1 LLAKSSSLNGAEWK
15 LPPVAQWCEPG
26 ESEHLVQFYESDTF
40 LLNSLNSFVGNGL
53 AAGDTCVVVANKTHR
68 HSLEA
73 GLQASGLDLDL
84 VRSSGQYVALDSS
97 ETLAKFMVNGLLER
111 ERFREIVGG
120 LITQASG
127 RGRVRVFGDMVA
139 QLSAANQHRAAVV
152 TWKHSGMIYKPLIPL
167 PSIALIRC
175 MSSAL
180 KRSERRSMM
189 SVRSTRA

>member
-1 LLAKSSSLNGAEWK
+1 MLESASDTLHRRCHGGATLIEQRDNGRGGLLAKSSSLNGAEWK

-97 ETLAKFMVNGLLER
+97 E
-111 ERFREIVGG
+111 
-120 LITQASG
+120 
-127 RGRVRVFGDMVA
+127 
-139 QLSAANQHRAAVV
+139 
-152 TWKHSGMIYKPLIPL
+152 
-167 PSIALIRC
+167 
-175 MSSAL
+175 
-180 KRSERRSMM
+180 
-189 SVRSTRA
+189 